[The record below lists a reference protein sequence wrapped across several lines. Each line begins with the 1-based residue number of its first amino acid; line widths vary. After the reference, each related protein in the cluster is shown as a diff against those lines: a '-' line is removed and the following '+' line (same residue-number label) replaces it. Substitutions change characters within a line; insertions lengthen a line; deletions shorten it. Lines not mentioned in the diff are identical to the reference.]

1 MNRHQHTRDNPKIVI
16 IGAGMSGICL
26 AIKFQQQGFTDIT
39 LLEKA
44 ETLGGT
50 WRENRYPGLTCDV
63 PSHAYTYS
71 FAPNPDWTHLYP
83 PRQEIFRYF
92 DNVFHHY
99 GVAQYT
105 HFNEAVTACHYR
117 ETQQQWEIITDRAT
131 YTADFLFA
139 ATGILHHP
147 VYPDIPGRDTF
158 KGISMHSAR
167 WREEVDFKH
176 KRIGVIGTGSTAT
189 QLIPELINTE
199 GSDVTVFQRTAQWI
213 IHTPNPPFSER
224 TRRLFRRFPF
234 LMRLNRS
241 LTLWMMAQTSVGL
254 TGQSRKDRLAYRLI
268 ETLAKN
274 SLKRVRDPLLRQK
287 LTPDYKPGCKRL
299 ILNATF
305 YPAIQKPNA
314 HVVTENI
321 RAIETEGVRTADGTL
336 HALDILIY
344 ATGFNP
350 VAYMR
355 PMDFTGKQGLRI
367 EEVWNKKLT
376 AYRSLMI
383 PGFPNFFC
391 MVGPNSPIGNFSII
405 SVTEAQ
411 ADWCL
416 QLIKQWQAKKLDTVE
431 CTETALQNWRNMLQ
445 AKMKNTVWASGCVSW
460 YLDKDGDPITWPD
473 SLGRWKAMMQRVE
486 REDFVRQATD
496 IR

>member
-1 MNRHQHTRDNPKIVI
+1 MNADHSPRKNPKVVI
-16 IGAGMSGICL
+16 IGAGMSGIGL
-26 AIKFQQQGFTDIT
+26 GILLRKQGISDIT
-39 LLEKA
+39 VLEKA

-83 PRQEIFRYF
+83 PREEIFQYF
-92 DNVFHHY
+92 ERVFYDY
-99 GVAQYT
+99 GVDQYT
-105 HFNEAVTACHYR
+105 HFNEAVTACRYDDN
-117 ETQQQWEIITDRAT
+117 TKQWQITTPRQT

-147 VYPDIPGRDTF
+147 VYPDIPGRDSF
-158 KGISMHSAR
+158 QGISMHTAR
-167 WREEVDFKH
+167 WQDGVELKN
-176 KRIGVIGTGSTAT
+176 KRIGVIGTGSTAS

-199 GSDVTVFQRTAQWI
+199 GTDVTVFQRTAQWI

-224 TRRLFRRFPF
+224 TRNLFRRFPF

-254 TGQSRKDRLAYRLI
+254 TGQSWKDRQAYRLI

-274 SLKRVRDPLLRQK
+274 SLKRVRDTALRK
-287 LTPDYKPGCKRL
+287 TLTPDYKPGCKRL

-314 HVVTENI
+314 HVVTEKI
-321 RAIETEGVRTADGTL
+321 TAIEPQGVRTADGKL
-336 HALDILIY
+336 HALDILVY

-355 PMDFTGKQGLRI
+355 PMDFTGKNGLRI
-367 EEVWNKKLT
+367 DDVWNKKLT
-376 AYRSLMI
+376 AYRSLMV

-411 ADWCL
+411 AAWCI
-416 QLIKQWQAKKLDTVE
+416 QLIRQWQQGKLDTVE
-431 CTETALQNWRNMLQ
+431 CTDTALQNWRSMLQ
-445 AKMKNTVWASGCVSW
+445 RKMKNTVWASGCVSW

-473 SLGRWKAMMQRVE
+473 SLGQWKNMMSKVE
-486 REDFVRQATD
+486 RQDFVR
-496 IR
+496 